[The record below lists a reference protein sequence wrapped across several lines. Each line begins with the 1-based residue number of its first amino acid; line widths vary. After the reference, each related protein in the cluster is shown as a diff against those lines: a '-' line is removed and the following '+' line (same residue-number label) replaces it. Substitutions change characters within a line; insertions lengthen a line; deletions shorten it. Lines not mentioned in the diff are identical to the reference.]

1 MLGSVYAAG
10 TAVLAGLFVWEIVHR
25 HQIRT
30 GILLIALISGAAAY
44 GLWMLRSWGRG
55 VALFVALAMTGVGAV
70 TLLTSV
76 TAHKGKVVPAILLA
90 ASMAVGYVLGKQSD

>member
-1 MLGSVYAAG
+1 VYGAG

-25 HQIRT
+25 HQIRS
-30 GILLIALISGAAAY
+30 GILLIALLTGAAAY

-70 TLLTSV
+70 ALFTSI
-76 TAHKGKVVPAILLA
+76 ASHKGKVVPAILLGS
-90 ASMAVGYVLGKQSD
+90 SMAVGYVLGKTSD